1 VRIELIINGVLILR
15 LLYYN
20 GEIDISTEDISVK
33 GPNSSHIEHGSL
45 LQLENHAL
53 EKEVSKLYKENVRLK
68 AELYDLSY
76 KYGISLC

>member
-1 VRIELIINGVLILR
+1 MRIELIINGE
-15 LLYYN
+15 YYN
-20 GEIDISTEDISVK
+20 GKIDISTEDISVK
-33 GPNSSHIEHGSL
+33 GPNSSHIEHSSL
-45 LQLENHAL
+45 LQLENHTL